1 MNIEILFEDDHLLA
15 VNKPVGLMVHAD
27 GRSKE
32 PTLADWF
39 VAKYPALANVGEP
52 MTLEPA
58 PRTPHPIAISRPGI
72 VHRLDQDTS
81 GVILLAKDQKTFE
94 HLKKQF
100 QEREVRKVYNAFV
113 YGNMKHER
121 GVITRP
127 IGKSKKDPRRY
138 SAQRGAR
145 GVMRDAITQY
155 RVLARG
161 EGATYLELRP
171 KTGRTHQI
179 RVHMKALNHPVVCDG
194 LYAPDLPP
202 LLGFDR
208 LALHAA
214 SLSFIHPEGK
224 EITIEAPFPDDFL
237 RALDSLKNK
246 E

>member
-1 MNIEILFEDDHLLA
+1 MLEPVILYEDDHLLA
-15 VNKPVGLMVHAD
+15 VNKPAGLMVHTD

-32 PTLADWF
+32 ATLADWF
-39 VAKYPALANVGEP
+39 VTKYPAATNVGEP
-52 MTLEPA
+52 TVS
-58 PRTPHPIAISRPGI
+58 RIAGRETRIERPGI

-81 GVILLAKDQKTFE
+81 GVILLAKDQETFE

-100 QEREVRKVYNAFV
+100 QEREVTKVYSAFV
-113 YGNMKHER
+113 YGNVKHER
-121 GVITRP
+121 GVITRS
-127 IGKSKKDPRRY
+127 IGKSKKDPRRR

-194 LYAPDLPP
+194 LYAPDMPP
-202 LLGFDR
+202 LLGFSR

-214 SLSFIHPEGK
+214 SLSFTHPDGREM
-224 EITIEAPFPDDFL
+224 TIEAPFPDDFV
-237 RALDSLKNK
+237 RAQKAIQQAV
-246 E
+246 